1 MLDDNW
7 ASGGGGGDG
16 GGREIEGM
24 WMRLE
29 LEFNLQVAVESFI
42 IRKHCGIPEGTI
54 ESVSLKHETAH
65 TITGISLKHEN
76 CTHYN
81 RNQSET

>member
-1 MLDDNW
+1 
-7 ASGGGGGDG
+7 
-16 GGREIEGM
+16 M

-29 LEFNLQVAVESFI
+29 LEFNVQVAVESFI

-65 TITGISLKHEN
+65 TITGICLKHETAHTITGISLKHEN